1 MSIISSVSAV
11 PLRLARRHS
20 FSIVTSKW
28 RRLAMPVRPSENVCE
43 RSTMACSRSSFSR
56 ATAMLTSVIWIRQW
70 WAAPAMAIGVTS
82 TACCRRGPGCW
93 AVAPAAYKGK
103 GALLSDCDS
112 SDGKWLCSA
121 CCTADSTRP
130 PRSAGYSANRSCP
143 CAAACSMP
151 LCLTIQLFHS
161 TTCSRPRRKG
171 APPGT
176 SSRGCALLMMS
187 SLAHRAGDVA
197 VDLVLQVVQGRD
209 VEDEGDVAVD
219 LVLLQYEIDVQHQHH
234 GVGLAAAGGEDLV
247 AGADVVDRQRTL
259 QLMLED
265 VGQRA
270 DAGIEDDVADLA
282 HGLLFHLRQLLQR
295 HGLADHQADDFQA
308 FILGEHE
315 DGLGFEGALV
325 VLADAA
331 DARVLVVAA
340 PQQHGRGGAVHEA
353 DRRHRHRHFLVD
365 DGAHRRGRL
374 ADADVEDFD
383 QGVVF
388 QFAQIEHVSP
398 PLPGP
403 PPVRRCAPR

>member
-82 TACCRRGPGCW
+82 TACCRRGPGCP

-161 TTCSRPRRKG
+161 TMRRCASSTMAPRLTAHSTPCSRPRRKAASPG
-171 APPGT
+171 A
-176 SSRGCALLMMS
+176 SSRGCAPLMMS

-197 VDLVLQVVQGRD
+197 VDLVL
-209 VEDEGDVAVD
+209 
-219 LVLLQYEIDVQHQHH
+219 LQNEIDVQHQHH
-234 GVGLAAAGGEDLV
+234 RVGMAAAGGEDLV

-308 FILGEHE
+308 VILGEHE

-353 DRRHRHRHFLVD
+353 DRRHRHRHLLVD

>member
-1 MSIISSVSAV
+1 MSIISSVSVV

-82 TACCRRGPGCW
+82 TACCRRGPGCP

-130 PRSAGYSANRSCP
+130 PRSAGYSTMRR
-143 CAAACSMP
+143 CASSTMAP
-151 LCLTIQLFHS
+151 RLTAHS
-161 TTCSRPRRKG
+161 TPCSRPRRKAASPG
-171 APPGT
+171 A
-176 SSRGCALLMMS
+176 SSRGCAPLMMS

-219 LVLLQYEIDVQHQHH
+219 LVLLQNEIDVQHQHH
-234 GVGLAAAGGEDLV
+234 RVGLAAAGGEDLV

-353 DRRHRHRHFLVD
+353 DRWHRHRHLLVD

-383 QGVVF
+383 Q
-388 QFAQIEHVSP
+388 I
-398 PLPGP
+398 
-403 PPVRRCAPR
+403 

>member
-20 FSIVTSKW
+20 FSIATSKW
-28 RRLAMPVRPSENVCE
+28 RRLAMPVRPSEKVCE
-43 RSTMACSRSSFSR
+43 RSTMAWSRSSFSR

-82 TACCRRGPGCW
+82 TACCRRGPGCP

-161 TTCSRPRRKG
+161 TMRRSASSTMAPRLTAHSTPCSRPRRKAAPSAGCSMVG
-171 APPGT
+171 ASP
-176 SSRGCALLMMS
+176 MMS
-187 SLAHRAGDVA
+187 GLAHRAGDVA

-219 LVLLQYEIDVQHQHH
+219 LVLLQNKIDVQHQHH
-234 GVGLAAAGGEDLV
+234 GVGLAAAGRQDFV

-270 DAGIEDDVADLA
+270 DAGVQDDVADLA
-282 HGLLFHLRQLLQR
+282 HGLLLHLRQLLQR
-295 HGLADHQADDFQA
+295 HGLADHQAHDLEA

-315 DGLGFEGALV
+315 DGLGLESALV

-331 DARVLVVAA
+331 DALQRHLA
-340 PQQHGRGGAVHEA
+340 PAQQARG
-353 DRRHRHRHFLVD
+353 L
-365 DGAHRRGRL
+365 
-374 ADADVEDFD
+374 
-383 QGVVF
+383 
-388 QFAQIEHVSP
+388 
-398 PLPGP
+398 GP
-403 PPVRRCAPR
+403 V